1 MSLRPICLA
10 RNLLTAGVCWLT
22 LPAYLPAQEV
32 YPRAKVGQ
40 FEVEGFDFRPEGA
53 WRAQASRVRANR
65 HRLVQLRAFSTLNS
79 RSALTR
85 VAGTYS
91 VPVIPVAFQ
100 DRAAP
105 FPATSYQDVL
115 FGQGAPGRPYSVSS
129 YYTELSRGM
138 VSISGMVL
146 DWVTADSTEAY
157 YADGCNGIGVKT
169 PCPHGGVPFGE
180 LLLEAVTANDT
191 GALDWGQFDN
201 DGPDGIPNSGD
212 DDGFVDFVLF
222 LQPGVD
228 GACGGDG
235 IWAHRYFL
243 RGWLGGPYVTKS
255 PRRDAGGNPI
265 AGQFIVIDDYTMQSA
280 VGGPT
285 ACDGST
291 IMPVGTVAHETGH
304 AFDLPDLYDTNLRSS
319 LVTQGIGEWGIMGS
333 GNYSQPYSPS
343 RFEAWSLAELGW
355 VTVDTLSAPGMV
367 RLSPVAS
374 VAHVLYIGV
383 PNTDEYFLLEN
394 RQPIGTD
401 TAQLNPACTFGT
413 RSCAKAPGLVVWHID
428 QGQVNGHGFR
438 FGNTVNVGPVHGVAL
453 VQADGL
459 DQLGL
464 PGGKNRGDGGD
475 PFPGL
480 TGNTEI
486 SAATLPASLDNQ
498 GASAGFTLDQIS
510 QDVNG
515 DMLFRYTVTP
525 AGVVN
530 VTLQEVTD
538 QILGRVNLGT
548 AKLQYLDSVG
558 NNNGSFD
565 VGDFLAFVTASQ
577 AAPASPQARVPAV
590 AKRRAQ

>member
-1 MSLRPICLA
+1 
-10 RNLLTAGVCWLT
+10 VCWLT
-22 LPAYLPAQEV
+22 LPAVLPAQEV
-32 YPRAKVGQ
+32 YPRARVGQ

-53 WRAQASRVRANR
+53 WRAQAGRVRANR
-65 HRLVQLRAFSTLNS
+65 QRLVRLRAFSTLNS

-100 DRAAP
+100 DLAPP
-105 FPATSYQDVL
+105 FPAASYQDVL
-115 FGQGAPGRPYSVSS
+115 FGPGAVGRPYSVTS
-129 YYTELSRGM
+129 YYTELSRGL
-138 VSISGMVL
+138 VSVSGMVL

-169 PCPHGGVPFGE
+169 PCPHGGAPFGE

-191 GALDWGQFDN
+191 GTLDWGQFDN

-212 DDGFVDFVLF
+212 DDGVVDFVLF

-228 GACGGDG
+228 GACGGAG

-243 RGWLGGPYVTKS
+243 RGWHGGSPYVTKS

-265 AGQFIVIDDYTMQSA
+265 AGQFIVVDDYTMQSA
-280 VGGPT
+280 VGGST
-285 ACDGST
+285 ACDGSA

-355 VTVDTLSAPGMV
+355 VTVDTLTASTMV
-367 RLSPVAS
+367 RLPPVAS
-374 VAHVLYIGV
+374 AAQVLYIGV

-401 TAQLNPACTFGT
+401 TAQLNPGCTFGT
-413 RSCAKAPGLVVWHID
+413 RSCAKAPGLLVWHID
-428 QGQVNGHGFR
+428 QGQVDGHGFR
-438 FGNTVNVGPVHGVAL
+438 FGNTVNSGPIHGVAL

-480 TGNTEI
+480 TGNPEI
-486 SAATLPASLDNQ
+486 SAVTLPASLDNQ

-525 AGVVN
+525 AGVVD
-530 VTLQEVTD
+530 VTLQEATD
-538 QILGRVNLGT
+538 QILGRVTLGS
-548 AKLQYLDSVG
+548 AKLHYLDSVG

-565 VGDFLAFVTASQ
+565 VGDFLAYVTASQ
-577 AAPASPQARVPAV
+577 AGPVSAQARAPAVV
-590 AKRRAQ
+590 KRRRAP